1 MEIKGC
7 ATYDEENNN
16 DYVKLI
22 LHYRLAAYQPKTP
35 KITDHSTTISKISSS
50 SQSKTSQISS
60 SQSHSASQV
69 NCALGNVSLI
79 MDRNFFRCSPQSH

>member
-35 KITDHSTTISKISSS
+35 KITDRSTTISKISSS

-60 SQSHSASQV
+60 SQSQLCLSGQLRIRKRISD
-69 NCALGNVSLI
+69 NG
-79 MDRNFFRCSPQSH
+79 